1 MRDAVIVGAVR
12 TPIGRRKGALAGVH
26 PVDLSAHVLQ
36 ALVER
41 TGLDPADVTVQA
53 VVGHVDDADELTA
66 TETVAMAHVGA
77 ADGVDR
83 FEAVVPLPAAGLTG
97 YTYLDDSPQA

>member
-1 MRDAVIVGAVR
+1 
-12 TPIGRRKGALAGVH
+12 
-26 PVDLSAHVLQ
+26 
-36 ALVER
+36 
-41 TGLDPADVTVQA
+41 
-53 VVGHVDDADELTA
+53 LTA

-97 YTYLDDSPQA
+97 YTVRVLPHHELLASPAELGKVVLPTITA